1 VYSALYL
8 APDIACQAG
17 DAARPAAY
25 FRSVKLATSLVAL
38 FLALTL
44 LGAAAAGSRPTVRVA
59 DAGVLTLRGAGFR
72 PGEHVRVSVVAG
84 TARAAKRVT
93 ASAAGAFRV
102 RFPRLSEN
110 ACAAFG
116 VTAVGDRGS
125 RASFKRSPGMCP
137 AP

>member
-1 VYSALYL
+1 MTSRRAL
-8 APDIACQAG
+8 QAE
-17 DAARPAAY
+17 AY
-25 FRSVKLATSLVAL
+25 FRPMKLVTSLVSL
-38 FLALTL
+38 VLALTL
-44 LGAAAAGSRPTVRVA
+44 LGAAGAGSRPTIRVA

-72 PGEHVRVSVVAG
+72 PAEHVRVSVLAG